1 MSRTAAAVLGLALLG
16 QGSALWAE
24 DSLVALHADPTVV
37 AVQWV
42 WMSDP
47 PPPPPLGLVP
57 TAVVAAKHIEAGW
70 VRARVIY
77 AKHVDAAAG
86 AIRRVVEE
94 HGGVRWEGAGGKG
107 HFKND
112 AIEHIRVEGID
123 ADVIYVEHLKA
134 DWIDAG
140 EVHAEHVKLGK

>member
-1 MSRTAAAVLGLALLG
+1 MSRTMAVLVGLALLG
-16 QGSALWAE
+16 QVSALGAA
-24 DSLVALHADPTVV
+24 DRVAASDGNPTVV

-47 PPPPPLGLVP
+47 PPPPPPGLVP
-57 TAVVAAKHIEAGW
+57 AAVVAAKHIEARW

-86 AIRRVVEE
+86 AIRSVVEE
-94 HGGVRWEGAGGKG
+94 RGGVRWAGGGKG
-107 HFKND
+107 RFKND
-112 AIEHIRVEGID
+112 EHIRAEGID
-123 ADVIYVEHLKA
+123 ADVIYVEHLKT

-140 EVHAEHVKLGK
+140 EIHAEHVKLGK

>member
-1 MSRTAAAVLGLALLG
+1 MSRTMAVLVGLALLG
-16 QGSALWAE
+16 QVSALGAA
-24 DSLVALHADPTVV
+24 DRLVALDVNPTVV

-47 PPPPPLGLVP
+47 PPPPPPGLVP
-57 TAVVAAKHIEAGW
+57 TAVVAAKHIEARW

-86 AIRRVVEE
+86 AIRSVVED
-94 HGGVRWEGAGGKG
+94 GGVRWAGGG
-107 HFKND
+107 KNGGV
-112 AIEHIRVEGID
+112 EHIRAEGID
-123 ADVIYVEHLKA
+123 ADVIYVEHLKT

-140 EVHAEHVKLGK
+140 EIHAEHVKLGK

>member
-1 MSRTAAAVLGLALLG
+1 MSRTMAALVGVSLLWQSG
-16 QGSALWAE
+16 AIAAE
-24 DSLVALHADPTVV
+24 DRVVAPAVKPIVV

-42 WMSDP
+42 WMAEP
-47 PPPPPLGLVP
+47 PPPPPPGLIP
-57 TAVVAAKHIEAGW
+57 TAVVAAKHIEARW

-86 AIRRVVEE
+86 AIRSVVGD
-94 HGGVRWEGAGGKG
+94 GGVPWAGGGKG
-107 HFKND
+107 PFKYEGV
-112 AIEHIRVEGID
+112 EHIRAEGID

-134 DWIDAG
+134 DWIDAA